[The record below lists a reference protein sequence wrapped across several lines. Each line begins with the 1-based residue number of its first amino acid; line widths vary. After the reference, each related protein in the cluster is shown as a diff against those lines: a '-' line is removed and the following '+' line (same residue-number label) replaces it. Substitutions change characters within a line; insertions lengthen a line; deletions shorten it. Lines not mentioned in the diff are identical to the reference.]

1 MDGWFLV
8 FVCLRFLA
16 VRKIYCLFYSPEESS
31 QVWLLSMF
39 WLVFRIWKKLKRVRN
54 SYHFILNGQCTY
66 VDRHIRINTYG
77 QGFFLWV
84 PEKKIFSVKLMSET
98 IFLMDGSHRKP
109 RERALPLSPTFRY
122 HVKETFPFSK
132 RLNRSL
138 MQSRICTSFCHWERE
153 RILSSPRA
161 RKRTHKTRFFWLL
174 QF

>member
-16 VRKIYCLFYSPEESS
+16 VRKFIAFFTPEKSS

-39 WLVFRIWKKLKRVRN
+39 RLVFRIWMKLKRVRTTN
-54 SYHFILNGQCTY
+54 LCWLDNIGTCVAKN
-66 VDRHIRINTYG
+66 IRINTAKG
-77 QGFFLWV
+77 SFFGSHA
-84 PEKKIFSVKLMSET
+84 EKKIFSVKLMSET